1 MKGLRAMFCGAVIAL
16 ATTGVAAAQ
25 GVVDMSR
32 VTCEQMLRATPN
44 SIDAAIWFS
53 GYYNGRRKNT
63 VLDLANFR
71 NNAEIVVEECRSN
84 PNRTLMQTVSALTS
98 RGKQSAKKK

>member
-1 MKGLRAMFCGAVIAL
+1 MNVVRTMLCSSAIAFAL
-16 ATTGVAAAQ
+16 AGTAAAQ
-25 GVVDMSR
+25 GVIDMSR

-63 VLDLANFR
+63 VLDLGNFR
-71 NNAEIVVEECRSN
+71 NNAEILAEECRTN
-84 PNRTLMQTVSALTS
+84 PSRTVMQTVSALTS
-98 RGKQSAKKK
+98 RGKKSAKKQ

>member
-1 MKGLRAMFCGAVIAL
+1 MKVVRTMLCGAVIAL

-53 GYYNGRRKNT
+53 GYYNGRRNNT
-63 VLDLANFR
+63 VLDLGNFR
-71 NNAEIVVEECRSN
+71 NNAEVIVEECRTN

>member
-1 MKGLRAMFCGAVIAL
+1 MKFVRVMLCSAAIAL
-16 ATTGVAAAQ
+16 ATAGGVAAQ

-53 GYYNGRRKNT
+53 GYYNGRRNNT
-63 VLDLANFR
+63 VLDLGNFR
-71 NNAEIVVEECRSN
+71 NNAEIIVEECRTN

-98 RGKQSAKKK
+98 RGKKSAKKK